1 MGVIEGVETAALNA
15 ATGGFGGSAL
25 ALLKRYWKPALV
37 VIAVLVI
44 VGALVSHI
52 ASDRRTRNERDGLAA
67 WQTVIVTELQRGM
80 PKGTKVKSDDALA
93 ALQWLILDRAGLQK
107 QLDDQNAA
115 LVIANSEAQSAQN
128 AVTTA
133 LSRAKERD
141 QAREATR
148 AALTDPKR
156 HSGLTAAEWGKL

>member
-1 MGVIEGVETAALNA
+1 MGVIGEVETVALNA
-15 ATGGFGGSAL
+15 ATGGVGGTAL

-44 VGALVSHI
+44 VGALVGHLGN
-52 ASDRRTRNERDGLAA
+52 DRHTRKERDGLAA
-67 WQTVIVTELQRGM
+67 WQTVMVAEIQRGM

-93 ALQWLILDRAGLQK
+93 AVQWLIVDRASLQK

-115 LVIANSEAQSAQN
+115 LVIANNQAQSAQN

-156 HSGLTAAEWGKL
+156 HSGLTADEWGKL